1 MSSEN
6 LHFEIGLSGT
16 HWGKLPQFTIL
27 VDNQVV
33 KTGTADQHEIHT
45 FDVELADGP
54 HVLKIRLENKEDGDT
69 VQDEEKQTI
78 VKDLLLNIESLGID
92 NIEISNLRWSKS
104 KYVLDKPAEIAPG
117 EFKSEYSSCANL
129 GHNGTWIFEF
139 DSPFYIWLL
148 ENL

>member
-1 MSSEN
+1 MSKEN

-27 VDNQVV
+27 VDDQVV
-33 KTGTADQHEIHT
+33 KTGSADEHEIHV
-45 FDVELADGP
+45 FDVELEEGRHA
-54 HVLKIRLENKEDGDT
+54 LKIRLENKEDSDT
-69 VQDEEKQTI
+69 VQAADNRTI
-78 VKDLLLNIESLGID
+78 IKDLLLNINSLGID

-104 KYVLDKPAEIAPG
+104 RYELDKPAEIEPG
-117 EFKSEYSSCANL
+117 VFKSEYDNCADL

-148 ENL
+148 ENI